1 MPRGGK
7 RPGAGRP
14 RKRRDAPLSIS
25 APKTVAEL
33 PEVLADKGVKV
44 LSTAKRVEQPAR
56 ASGEFLEAGPKSKYA
71 PWSTRTTST
80 AYSGMNKY
88 YREYRRD
95 SLVRSCIDVL
105 AYFATGKGFDVYAE
119 PVNPDEDPEK
129 YEDLIAYVNEIN
141 RRVNLDHILRQ
152 AVVKA
157 KIYGKAAFEIV
168 RDEKSGEPLELLPL
182 DSTRIK
188 PEIDEETWQLK
199 SFKYGAHSGFYQPEE
214 VLYFA
219 NNVLE
224 ADREG
229 LSDIEP
235 VMDALETRRIILSES
250 LKEAA
255 RVLWA
260 GIGIHQV
267 DTSGLSDEEAQAA
280 LEAHVRQIKPG
291 KHIVTNQK
299 IQVEI
304 ADLKPD
310 LEKLIAELEYL
321 DQEIIGNFRVPRFLI
336 GREKQFNRATAYA
349 ELEAFVNGPI
359 ADIQRWLRRE
369 IERQWYEPLTRLYL
383 KLKPEEELP
392 VKVKHKWNPIS
403 TADYTELAEAV
414 AKLYGQGLG
423 AITRRKAYE
432 MLGFDPS
439 ELEMGSRPE
448 TEEEENGQK

>member
-1 MPRGGK
+1 
-7 RPGAGRP
+7 
-14 RKRRDAPLSIS
+14 
-25 APKTVAEL
+25 
-33 PEVLADKGVKV
+33 
-44 LSTAKRVEQPAR
+44 
-56 ASGEFLEAGPKSKYA
+56 KSRFA
-71 PWSTRTTST
+71 PWTYRTTST
-80 AYSGMNKY
+80 AYSGVDKY

-95 SLVRSCIDVL
+95 SLVRGCIDVL
-105 AYFATGKGFDVYAE
+105 ASFSTGRGFNIYAE
-119 PVNPDEDPEK
+119 PVDPGESPEE
-129 YEDLIAYVNEIN
+129 YRDLIAYVNEVN
-141 RRVNLDHILRQ
+141 RRVNLDGVLHKTVI
-152 AVVKA
+152 KA
-157 KIYGKAAFEIV
+157 EIYGKAAFEIV
-168 RDEKSGEPLELLPL
+168 RDEGSGEPLELLPL

-199 SFKYGAHSGFYQPEE
+199 SFKYGAMSGFYQPEE

-219 NNVLE
+219 YNVLE
-224 ADREG
+224 ADLEG
-229 LSDIEP
+229 LSSIEP
-235 VMDALETRRIILSES
+235 VLDALETRRILLSEA

-267 DTSGLSDEEAQAA
+267 DTSGLTDEEAQAA

-299 IQVEI
+299 ISVQMV
-304 ADLKPD
+304 DLKPD

-369 IERQWYEPLTRLYL
+369 IERQWYTPLTRLYL
-383 KLKPEEELP
+383 KLGPEESLP

-403 TADYTELAEAV
+403 TADYTELADAV

-423 AITRRKAYE
+423 VVTRKKAYE

-439 ELEMGSRPE
+439 ELE
-448 TEEEENGQK
+448 EEASPRRSGVSKGGE

>member
-1 MPRGGK
+1 MPRGGG

-14 RKRRDAPLSIS
+14 RKPKDAPLSLS
-25 APKTVAEL
+25 APADRRPTLHLSEA
-33 PEVLADKGVKV
+33 LAGKGLVV
-44 LSTAKRVEQPAR
+44 LSTAAAPP
-56 ASGEFLEAGPKSKYA
+56 SGEKRGGESLEAGPKSRYA
-71 PWSTRTTST
+71 PWTYRTTS
-80 AYSGMNKY
+80 ASYSGMNRY

-95 SLVRSCIDVL
+95 SLVRGCIDVL
-105 AYFATGKGFDVYAE
+105 ASFATGKGFDAYAE
-119 PVNPDEDPEK
+119 PVDPGESAEK
-129 YEDLIAYVNEIN
+129 YADLVAYVNEVN
-141 RRVNLDHILRQ
+141 RRVNMDEVLRR
-152 AVVKA
+152 AVIKA

-168 RDEKSGEPLELLPL
+168 RDEKTGEPLELLPL
-182 DSTRIK
+182 DSTRIQ
-188 PEIDEETWQLK
+188 PEIDEETWRLK
-199 SFKYGAHSGFYQPEE
+199 SFSYGGVSGFYQPGE

-219 NNVLE
+219 NNALE
-224 ADREG
+224 ADLEG
-229 LSDIEP
+229 LSDVEP
-235 VMDALETRRIILSES
+235 VLDALETRRILLGEA

-280 LEAHVRQIKPG
+280 LEAHVQQIKPG

-299 IQVEI
+299 IQVQI

-321 DQEIIGNFRVPRFLI
+321 DQEIIGSFRVPRFLV

-349 ELEAFVNGPI
+349 ELEAFVNGPV

-369 IERQWYEPLTRLYL
+369 VERQWYTPLARLYL
-383 KLKPEEELP
+383 GLGEEDPLP

-403 TADYTELAEAV
+403 TADYVELAEAV

-423 AITRRKAYE
+423 VLTRRKAYE

-439 ELEMGSRPE
+439 ELEAG
-448 TEEEENGQK
+448 EEGEKGG